1 MTLPWLARS
10 MVCLGCWL
18 PWPLLAATGATFQVS
33 ASIVPGCLVVGGV
46 TQYGN
51 LNFGTYSAL
60 STQVVKVALS
70 SGVTVQC
77 TPGVALSMS
86 VDGGLHNSGGRNV
99 QLNGGTARVAYQL
112 FQDAAYSQSLGIAQ
126 SVNVPYL
133 STNANAITLPIYG
146 YMQLPGNRFGGIY
159 SDVVQVQLSF

>member
-86 VDGGLHNSGGRNV
+86 VDGGLYSSTGRNLQLNSGS
-99 QLNGGTARVAYQL
+99 ARVAYQL
-112 FQDAAYSQSLGIAQ
+112 FRDAAFSQSLGINQ
-126 SVNVPYL
+126 SVSVTYSDASNI
-133 STNANAITLPIYG
+133 SLPIYG
-146 YMQLPGNRFGGIY
+146 RVVLPGNQPGGTY
-159 SDVVQVQLSF
+159 SDTLQVQLTW